1 MISVRVATKDDQDF
15 IFGLSHTRILATT
28 TTKEEI
34 LTYFEDK
41 NFLVLILLEGI
52 EKAGYLCFR
61 LEGQEAEIDELAI
74 LDQSEGKGEATYL
87 LNYGLSL
94 LKKENY
100 QTVFL
105 EVRENNKKAI
115 SLYERTG
122 FKQYRRREN
131 YYLTVSAL
139 CYKKEL

>member
-1 MISVRVATKDDQDF
+1 MISVRAATKDDQDF

-34 LTYFEDK
+34 LTY
-41 NFLVLILLEGI
+41 LEGI
-52 EKAGYLCFR
+52 EKTGYLCFR